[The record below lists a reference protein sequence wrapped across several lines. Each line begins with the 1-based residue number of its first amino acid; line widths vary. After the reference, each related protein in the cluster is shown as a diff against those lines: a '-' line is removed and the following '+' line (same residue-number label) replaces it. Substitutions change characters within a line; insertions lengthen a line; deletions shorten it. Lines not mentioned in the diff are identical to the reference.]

1 MNRRLRRGFT
11 LIEIMMAMGLF
22 GLVFGSIAY
31 LLISAMNAR
40 RDAVVLSQSVL
51 LAQKKMDE
59 IKTILK
65 EETEKGEIDGV
76 SDYRFSYSIVEEEKN
91 FLEEVGGAGFLEDAG
106 IELDDD
112 ESVPREFVTA
122 GIIKV
127 LHYQVVITHKSGL
140 TYALDYY
147 RNAGK

>member
-1 MNRRLRRGFT
+1 MKRRLRRGFT

-106 IELDDD
+106 IDLGDD